1 MTSLRDL
8 SNVVRPR
15 AWELRAD
22 GELVDKFRTYE
33 EAQAAA
39 AAIAFSACDRYSI
52 DKRVG
57 GRLFNYAF
65 GYRAGTTSTADL
77 AAMGVPIAPTC
88 ISVEKL

>member
-8 SNVVRPR
+8 SSVVRPR
-15 AWELRAD
+15 VWELRAD

-33 EAQAAA
+33 DAQQAAA
-39 AAIAFSACDRYSI
+39 VAFLTCDRYSI

-65 GYRAGTTSTADL
+65 GHHAGTTSTADL
-77 AAMGVPIAPTC
+77 ARMGVPIAPSC
-88 ISVEKL
+88 ISEEKL